1 MRRLSL
7 ILWLVGVVI
16 AIVVASFVFDD
27 ASIVQITIAAV
38 VAAALVKIGLTM
50 IKGLAQPVPEPLEA
64 GKLRKV
70 KLVYRCSICG
80 AEVKMTVAS
89 SEDPEPPR
97 HCLEDME
104 LVAPI
109 EL

>member
-16 AIVVASFVFDD
+16 AIVVATLIFDT
-27 ASIVQITIAAV
+27 SIVQTSIAV
-38 VAAALVKIGLTM
+38 LIGAALIKVGLTM
-50 IKGLAQPVPEPLEA
+50 ITGLAQPVPEPLEA

-89 SEDPEPPR
+89 SEDPEAPR
-97 HCLEDME
+97 HCMDDME
-104 LVAPI
+104 LVTPI
-109 EL
+109 E

>member
-1 MRRLSL
+1 MRRVSL
-7 ILWLVGVVI
+7 VFWLVGVVI
-16 AIVVASFVFDD
+16 AIAVATLALDT
-27 ASIVQITIAAV
+27 SIVQTTIAVLIGAV
-38 VAAALVKIGLTM
+38 LIKIGLAM
-50 IKGLAQPVPEPLEA
+50 ITGLAQPVPEPLEA

-104 LVAPI
+104 LVTPI
-109 EL
+109 E

>member
-1 MRRLSL
+1 MHETRPGFVRLTAADRP
-7 ILWLVGVVI
+7 GV
-16 AIVVASFVFDD
+16 
-27 ASIVQITIAAV
+27 
-38 VAAALVKIGLTM
+38 
-50 IKGLAQPVPEPLEA
+50 AQPVPEPLEA

-104 LVAPI
+104 LVTPI
-109 EL
+109 E